1 MNSKNLYKATRVV
14 AKIGEIV
21 HWIAAVAALV
31 GLVLTIVLGAA
42 AVRVDPADAGR
53 ELNVYG
59 FEVTAVTAQGE
70 ADLPALRL
78 VLAVGALLYA
88 LMAMVFRNVYLILKS
103 TEGGASPFLP
113 DNVRMVREIGI
124 FFLAQPVVGLLGSW
138 IGRLILGPEA
148 EISVS
153 LVGIVTGL
161 VLLCLSQVFARGQAL
176 ESDVDGLL

>member
-1 MNSKNLYKATRVV
+1 MDRKTLYKVTRVV
-14 AKIGEIV
+14 AKIGEIG

-31 GLVLTIVLGAA
+31 GLVLTLVLGAG
-42 AVRVDPADAGR
+42 AVSAGLAEAGR

-70 ADLPALRL
+70 PDMPALRL
-78 VLAVGALLYA
+78 VLVAGAMLYA

-103 TEGGASPFLP
+103 TENGASPFLP

-124 FFLAQPVVGLLGSW
+124 FFLAQPVVGLLASW

-161 VLLCLSQVFARGQAL
+161 VLLCLSQAFARGQAL